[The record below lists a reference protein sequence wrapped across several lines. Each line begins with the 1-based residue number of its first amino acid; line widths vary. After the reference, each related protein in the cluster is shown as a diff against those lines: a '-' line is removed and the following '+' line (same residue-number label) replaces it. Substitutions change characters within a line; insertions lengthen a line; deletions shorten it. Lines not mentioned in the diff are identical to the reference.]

1 MKKIK
6 VLCYCDSPSVST
18 GFGTVSRN
26 VLAQLYKTGKYDIDI
41 FSINYHGN
49 PVDVPYK
56 MWPAMD
62 YNAGDPYG
70 RRKYCHFA
78 AQHDFDIMW
87 ILQDTFIVDFIP
99 ELINHLQSNRAK
111 PFRTIM
117 YYPVDS
123 VLRGDWYNNI
133 KPVDRLVA
141 YTDFGKQAYLAHD
154 EKLLQT
160 CDVNSNMKLR
170 DIDVILHGVDTDVFY
185 PMSEEDRI
193 KFREH
198 YFSYNKNKFI
208 FMNINRNQQR
218 KDIPRTIMA
227 FKEFNKL
234 VPESVLYLHMA
245 HVDQGWNIPSL
256 LEQFGLTLGKEVLLP
271 ERMEPNQG
279 YPVEI
284 INYLYNSVDCVLST
298 TLGEGAGLG
307 WIESMACKTPVIV
320 PNNTAMAE
328 LVTED
333 KGYLVNSGTNPS
345 LWTVLPNDNDVLR
358 PLVDVEDLVDAMLRV
373 YNNYDEAKKKAE
385 NAYKWVVSELQWSDK
400 IARQWIKVFDEECR
414 LINSGEVVKFK
425 DVIKSEVF

>member
-1 MKKIK
+1 MKKIL
-6 VLCYCDSPSVST
+6 VYADSPTVST

-26 VLAQLYKTGKYDIDI
+26 ILGQVYRTGKYDIDI
-41 FSINYHGN
+41 FSINYHGT
-49 PVDVPYK
+49 PHTYPFRL
-56 MWPAMD
+56 WPAAD
-62 YNAGDPYG
+62 HQTGDPYG
-70 RRKYCHFA
+70 RRKFCHFA
-78 AQHDFDIMW
+78 LQHDFDILW

-99 ELINHLQSNRAK
+99 ELFSHLQSNRNK
-111 PFRTIM
+111 PFRSIM
-117 YYPVDS
+117 YYPIDS
-123 VLRGDWYNNI
+123 VLQEEWYNNI
-133 KPVDRLVA
+133 KPIDRLVA
-141 YTDFGKQAYLAHD
+141 YTEFGKQAYLNYEHD
-154 EKLLQT
+154 R
-160 CDVNSNMKLR
+160 N
-170 DIDVILHGVDTDVFY
+170 IDVIYHGVDTAVFK
-185 PMSEEDRI
+185 PLESKEVQT
-193 KFREH
+193 FRNH
-198 YFSYNKNKFI
+198 FFGPNSDKFI

-218 KDIPRTIMA
+218 KDLPRTIQA
-227 FKEFNKL
+227 FKEFLKL
-234 VPESVLYLHMA
+234 VPDAVLYIHCTP
-245 HVDQGWNIPSL
+245 VDQGWNIPRL
-256 LEQFGLTLGKEVLLP
+256 LKQMDLTLGKEVLLP

-279 YPVEI
+279 YPTEI

-414 LINSGEVVKFK
+414 LIDSGEVVKSK

>member
-1 MKKIK
+1 MKKKI
-6 VLCYCDSPSVST
+6 LAFCDSPTVAT
-18 GFGTVSRN
+18 GFASVSRN
-26 VLAQLYKTGKYDIDI
+26 ILGILHKTARYDIDI
-41 FSINYHGN
+41 FGINHHGEPYDN
-49 PVDVPYK
+49 LPYK
-56 MWPAMD
+56 IWPAMD
-62 YNAGDPYG
+62 YQNSDPYG
-70 RRKYCHFA
+70 RHKFCHFA
-78 AQHDFDIMW
+78 LQHDFDILW

-111 PFRTIM
+111 PFRSIM

-123 VLRGDWYNNI
+123 TLREDWYKNI

-141 YTDFGKQAYLAHD
+141 YTDFGRQAYLRHD
-154 EKLLQT
+154 NEQR
-160 CDVNSNMKLR
+160 N
-170 DIDVILHGVDTDVFY
+170 IDVILHGVDTNTFY
-185 PMSEEDRI
+185 PMPEEERL

-198 YFSYNKNKFI
+198 YFSYTKDKFI

-218 KDIPRTIMA
+218 KDIPRTILA
-227 FKEFNKL
+227 FAEFNKL

-271 ERMEPNQG
+271 ERMNPNKG
-279 YPVEI
+279 YPIEI

-400 IARQWIKVFDEECR
+400 IARQWVKVFDEECHM
-414 LINSGEVVKFK
+414 LDAYPSIKPS
-425 DVIKSEVF
+425 VIKTEVF